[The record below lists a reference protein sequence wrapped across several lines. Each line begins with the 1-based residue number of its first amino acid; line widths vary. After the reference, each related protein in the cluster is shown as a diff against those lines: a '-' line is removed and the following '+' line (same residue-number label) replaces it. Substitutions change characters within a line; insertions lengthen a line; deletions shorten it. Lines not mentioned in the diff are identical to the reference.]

1 VKGKYDVV
9 GTCKGFLVPALIESN
24 TEGEIKTLNL
34 NVDHLLRGCSGFD
47 VVEVNGKG

>member
-1 VKGKYDVV
+1 
-9 GTCKGFLVPALIESN
+9 VPALIESN

-34 NVDHLLRGCSGFD
+34 YVDHLFRGYPEFD